1 MDEIRIKNL
10 RTLSDTG
17 YVELKKINV
26 LLGRNS
32 SGKSTL
38 ARVFPLL
45 KQGTKLKSKSGILW
59 YGSDVDF
66 GSFQDA
72 KSRSSGKAEAISF
85 TFVKK
90 NLTVAPAFLYFQS
103 KQKTRQQFNSKLR
116 RVEVTAK
123 IVEDEKKA
131 ALYELKI
138 GACTANFTLQGTLGS
153 KFSIAGVDLTA
164 PAQKVMYFYRHSGL
178 LPDIYPVDRAD
189 HKSVSNT
196 VYTALLKAF
205 SIDARSMPLDLIEGL
220 PVNILYNRALIV
232 KSLGIDPDELTKD
245 CVSFLRA
252 YIMWRDFPL
261 VWETIRDLLTDSFSK
276 IRYTKPLRASAERY
290 YRTQGL
296 SVEEIDPQ
304 GTNLA
309 MFLNDLSP
317 RAASDFSSW
326 TTKNLGFSIESKTSE
341 GHVSILI
348 SDSVG
353 SKTNMADTGFGFS
366 QVAPILAQVWQCMKA
381 RNTPTPFIFVIE
393 QPELHLHPHMQSK
406 LASLFS
412 SVANENP
419 HIKFVIETHSEVF
432 INQFGNAVD
441 NKTIPSSDIGIYI
454 FEKNGDSGKTLISE
468 SYFDE
473 NGFLEQWPYGFFDA

>member
-10 RTLSDTG
+10 RTLSNTG
-17 YVELKKINV
+17 YIELKKINV

-32 SGKSTL
+32 SGKSTF

-45 KQGTKLKSKSGILW
+45 KQGGKLKSKSGVLW

-66 GSFQDA
+66 GSFKDA
-72 KSRSSGKAEAISF
+72 KSRSAAKSETISF

-90 NLTVAPAFLYFQS
+90 NLHVAPATLYFHS
-103 KQKTRQQFNSKLR
+103 KQRLRPKLVSKFR
-116 RVEVTAK
+116 RVEITAK
-123 IVEDEKKA
+123 IFEDEKKIA
-131 ALYELKI
+131 TYELKI
-138 GACTANFTLQGTLGS
+138 GTCVASFDVQGLNGS
-153 KFSIAGVDLTA
+153 KFTISGVDLTDA
-164 PAQKVMYFYRHSGL
+164 AQKVMYFYRHSGL
-178 LPDIYPVDRAD
+178 LPDIYPEDKPD
-189 HKSVSNT
+189 LKSVSNS
-196 VYTALLKAF
+196 VYTTLIEAF
-205 SIDARSMPLDLIEGL
+205 SIDSQRLPLDLIEGL
-220 PVNILYNRALIV
+220 HTDIFYSRALIS
-232 KSLGIDPDELTKD
+232 KCLKIDPSELSQNL
-245 CVSFLRA
+245 VSFLRA
-252 YIMWRDFPL
+252 YIMWREFPL
-261 VWETIRDLLTDSFSK
+261 VWETARDSLTASFSH

-317 RAASDFSSW
+317 RAAAQFSAW
-326 TTKNLGFSIESKTSE
+326 TKKNLGFSIESKTTE
-341 GHVSILI
+341 GHVSILV
-348 SDSVG
+348 SDSAG

-366 QVAPILAQVWQCMKA
+366 QVAPILAQVWQCMQA
-381 RNTPTPFIFVIE
+381 RNSPSPFLFVIE

-419 HIKFVIETHSEVF
+419 HIKFMIETHSEVF
-432 INQFGNAVD
+432 INQFGNAID
-441 NKTIPSSDIGIYI
+441 NDTISASDIGIYI
-454 FEKNGDSGKTLISE
+454 FEKDSDSEKTLISQ
-468 SYFDE
+468 SYFDK

>member
-32 SGKSTL
+32 SGKSTF

-45 KQGTKLKSKSGILW
+45 KQGGKLKSKSGILW

-72 KSRSSGKAEAISF
+72 KSRSAGKAETISF

-90 NLTVAPAFLYFQS
+90 NLHVAPASLYFQS
-103 KQKTRQQFNSKLR
+103 KQKLRQPLNSKLR

-123 IVEDEKKA
+123 IFEDEKKTA
-131 ALYELKI
+131 SYELKI
-138 GACTANFTLQGTLGS
+138 GACVATFTVQGLLGA
-153 KFSIAGVDLTA
+153 KFSIDGVDLTA
-164 PAQKVMYFYRHSGL
+164 AAQKVMYFYRHSGL
-178 LPDIYPVDRAD
+178 LPDIYPVEKPDL
-189 HKSVSNT
+189 KSVSNS
-196 VYTALLKAF
+196 VYTALVKAF
-205 SIDARSMPLDLIEGL
+205 SIDAQRMPLDLIEGL
-220 PVNILYNRALIV
+220 HVNILYNRALIAR
-232 KSLGIDPDELTKD
+232 SLNIAPGELPKN

-252 YIMWRDFPL
+252 YIMWREFPL
-261 VWETIRDLLTDSFSK
+261 VWETVRDLLTDSFSK

-317 RAASDFSSW
+317 RAASEFSSW
-326 TTKNLGFSIESKTSE
+326 TTKSLGFSIESKTSE

-348 SDSVG
+348 SDSAG

-366 QVAPILAQVWQCMKA
+366 QVAPILAQVWQCMKS
-381 RNTPTPFIFVIE
+381 RNNSSPFVFVIE

-419 HIKFVIETHSEVF
+419 HIKFIIETHSEVF

-441 NKTIPSSDIGIYI
+441 NNTISASDIGIYI
-454 FEKNGDSGKTLISE
+454 FEKNSDSDKTLISE

-473 NGFLEQWPYGFFDA
+473 SGFLEQWPYGFFDA

>member
-17 YVELKKINV
+17 YVEIKKINV

-45 KQGTKLKSKSGILW
+45 KQGGKLKSKSGILW
-59 YGSDVDF
+59 FGSDVDF

-72 KSRSSGKAEAISF
+72 KSRSAGKAETISF

-90 NLTVAPAFLYFQS
+90 NLELTPASLYFQS
-103 KQKTRQQFNSKLR
+103 KQKSRQQPNSKLR

-123 IVEDEKKA
+123 IFEDEKMTA
-131 ALYELKI
+131 SYDLKV
-138 GACTANFTLQGTLGS
+138 GACVANFTLRGILGS
-153 KFSIAGVDLTA
+153 KFSISGIDLTA
-164 PAQKVMYFYRHSGL
+164 AAQKVMYFYRHSGL
-178 LPDIYPVDRAD
+178 LPDIYPMEKAD
-189 HKSVSNT
+189 VKSVNGT

-205 SIDARSMPLDLIEGL
+205 SIDAKSIPADLMEKL
-220 PVNILYNRALIV
+220 PANILYSRVLIA
-232 KSLGIDPDELTKD
+232 KSLGVDLSDLRKD
-245 CVSFLRA
+245 TVSFLRA
-252 YIMWRDFPL
+252 CVMWREFPL
-261 VWETIRDLLTDSFSK
+261 IWETIRDSLTESFSK

-317 RAASDFSSW
+317 RAAADFSSW
-326 TTKNLGFSIESKTSE
+326 TEENLGFSIESKTTE

-348 SDSVG
+348 SDALG

-366 QVAPILAQVWQCMKA
+366 QVAPILAQVWHCMKSRKA
-381 RNTPTPFIFVIE
+381 STPYIIVIE

-406 LASLFS
+406 LALLFS
-412 SVANENP
+412 SVANENTN
-419 HIKFVIETHSEVF
+419 IKFIIETHSEVF
-432 INQFGNAVD
+432 INQFGSAVE
-441 NKTIPSSDIGIYI
+441 NKTIPASDIGIYI
-454 FEKNGDSGKTLISE
+454 FEKSTDSGKTLLTE

-473 NGFLEQWPYGFFDA
+473 SGFLEQWPYGFFDA